1 MLPEGLL
8 EKLIIKND
16 TKIVYL
22 ILDGVGGLSL
32 EGKEGTELQVAHKP
46 NMDKLAE
53 KSICGLLDPI
63 DPGITPGS
71 GPSHFSLFGYDP
83 LGSNIGRGI
92 LEASGIDFPLTS
104 KDVVARINFATI
116 DREGRIIDRRAGRIT
131 TSDNE
136 RICAKLRDN
145 IKLKPNIEFFV
156 EPVKE
161 HRAVL
166 AFRGEGL
173 EGDIE
178 DTDPQKVGL
187 FPLKPKAINHESETT
202 AKLVSDFLSQARS
215 ILADEKKANMIL
227 LRGFAKHRVYPSME
241 KRFGLKSLAIATYP
255 MYKGIARLLGMAVI
269 PSLITIEDEFKALK
283 EQYNNYDFFYLHI
296 KQTDSRGEDGDF
308 DAKVKVIEEVDEF
321 LPRITELNPD
331 VLVVT
336 GDHSTPARLAGHS
349 WHPLP
354 VILNSK
360 FCRVDQVTR
369 FDEISCIQ
377 GGLGRQPSYNLMTIA
392 LANAG
397 RLSKFGA

>member
-83 LGSNIGRGI
+83 LTSNIGRGI
-92 LEASGIDFPLTS
+92 LEASGIVFPLTS

-145 IKLKPNIEFFV
+145 IKLKPNIEVFV

-178 DTDPQKVGL
+178 D
-187 FPLKPKAINHESETT
+187 
-202 AKLVSDFLSQARS
+202 KLC
-215 ILADEKKANMIL
+215 
-227 LRGFAKHRVYPSME
+227 SM
-241 KRFGLKSLAIATYP
+241 S
-255 MYKGIARLLGMAVI
+255 
-269 PSLITIEDEFKALK
+269 
-283 EQYNNYDFFYLHI
+283 
-296 KQTDSRGEDGDF
+296 
-308 DAKVKVIEEVDEF
+308 
-321 LPRITELNPD
+321 
-331 VLVVT
+331 
-336 GDHSTPARLAGHS
+336 
-349 WHPLP
+349 
-354 VILNSK
+354 SK
-360 FCRVDQVTR
+360 
-369 FDEISCIQ
+369 
-377 GGLGRQPSYNLMTIA
+377 
-392 LANAG
+392 
-397 RLSKFGA
+397 